1 MSKYKI
7 IFGFLLIFATGI
19 NASQITFVVIPDTIP
34 QDSSVYVAGNHPE
47 LGEWLPNRVQL
58 DYQGKNTWKKSI
70 NFEEGTYL
78 EVKFIRGSWESEAVD
93 KNGIEFPN
101 FRHMVKGDTAL
112 IFRIPNWRDL
122 QKGITIISQQR
133 FENKIGRIELVE
145 DWKFHEGDNQLWAS
159 PGFDDADWEWRNPQI
174 SNQDK
179 WIGIGWFRKNISVDS
194 SLLYKPMGLYLR
206 QIGASE
212 IYLNGEKIYS
222 IGTVANNIDE
232 ERGMIHRDP
241 MVITFTSATNN
252 ILAIRHSNFTAKN
265 YESFRM
271 PFGFSII
278 LIRDLQNFIYSRS
291 NDVRIS
297 SIYQMIFTI
306 LPITLAFIH
315 LLLFLFYKRSRQN
328 LFFSICMIGF
338 AGLVFTDFQGTFASS
353 ISSAIILNQ
362 IGFLFV
368 NIAIFFGIITLH
380 QIIRPEILKYDIF
393 VGVFQFL
400 LVLWAILYPVAMVD
414 IVFYI
419 FLGLVIIEII
429 RVGLKSSLKEDWIM
443 GVGLGIMILSVVY
456 QILLNFNIVP
466 AIIKQQGL
474 YVYGIL
480 ALSIAVS
487 VNLAREFATMNF
499 DILNREH
506 IDREKEIQRRILEAD
521 NNRKTEELEE
531 ARRLQL
537 SMLPS
542 EVPQIKNLDI
552 AVLMETATEVGGDY
566 YDFYLDDDT
575 LTMAIGD
582 ATGHGIKAG
591 VMVALIK
598 NIFNSIGR
606 TFYLP
611 DFLNHCA
618 RMIKKMNLG
627 NLYMSLQ
634 IVRIK
639 NNKLIFSSAGM
650 PPLLIWR
657 ADTGE
662 LEELMHKVLPL
673 GGPDVVYKQSSTD
686 LAPGDTLLLMT
697 DGYFELFNKNNEILD
712 LPNVKKIFT
721 DCAQQSPNEIID
733 YLVEKGKEWSKNRPQ
748 NDDITFVVA
757 KVK

>member
-1 MSKYKI
+1 
-7 IFGFLLIFATGI
+7 
-19 NASQITFVVIPDTIP
+19 
-34 QDSSVYVAGNHPE
+34 
-47 LGEWLPNRVQL
+47 
-58 DYQGKNTWKKSI
+58 
-70 NFEEGTYL
+70 
-78 EVKFIRGSWESEAVD
+78 
-93 KNGIEFPN
+93 
-101 FRHMVKGDTAL
+101 
-112 IFRIPNWRDL
+112 
-122 QKGITIISQQR
+122 
-133 FENKIGRIELVE
+133 VE
-145 DWKFHEGDNQLWAS
+145 DWKFQEGDNQLWAS
-159 PGFDDADWEWRNPQI
+159 PGFDDTDWQWRNPQI

-179 WIGIGWFRKNISVDS
+179 WIGIGWFRKKISVDS
-194 SLLYKPMGLYLR
+194 SLLYKPMGLYIR

-222 IGTVANNIDE
+222 IGRVANNIED
-232 ERGMIHRDP
+232 ERGMIYRDP
-241 MVITFTSATNN
+241 MVITFTSASNN
-252 ILAIRHSNFTAKN
+252 ILAVRHSNFTAKD
-265 YESFRM
+265 YEFSPM
-271 PFGFSII
+271 LYGFSLI
-278 LIRDLQNFIYSRS
+278 LVQDLQRFIFNRTYE
-291 NDVRIS
+291 VRIS

-338 AGLVFTDFQGTFASS
+338 AGLVFTDFQGAFASS
-353 ISSAIILNQ
+353 IPSAILLNQ
-362 IGFLFV
+362 IGFSFV
-368 NIAIFFGIITLH
+368 NIAVFFGILTLH
-380 QIIRPEILKYDIF
+380 QIIKPEILKYDIF
-393 VGVFQFL
+393 IGVFQFL
-400 LVLWAILYPVAMVD
+400 LVMWAIFYPVNVDILD
-414 IVFYI
+414 IVFYV
-419 FLGLVIIEII
+419 FLGLVILEII
-429 RVGLKSSLKEDWIM
+429 RIGLKSSLKEDWIM
-443 GVGLGIMILSVVY
+443 GAGLGVMILSVVY
-456 QILLNFNIVP
+456 QILLNFNILP
-466 AIIKQQGL
+466 AIMDQQGV

-506 IDREKEIQRRILEAD
+506 MDREKEIQRRILEAD
-521 NNRKTEELEE
+521 NKRKTEELEE

-542 EVPQIKNLDI
+542 EVPQVKNLDI
-552 AVLMETATEVGGDY
+552 AVLMETASEVGGDY

-575 LTMAIGD
+575 LTIAIGD

-657 ADTGE
+657 AKSET

-712 LPNVKKIFT
+712 LPNVKKIFSE
-721 DCAQQSPNEIID
+721 CAQQSPNEIIE
-733 YLVEKGKEWSKNRPQ
+733 YLTEKGKEWSKNRPQ